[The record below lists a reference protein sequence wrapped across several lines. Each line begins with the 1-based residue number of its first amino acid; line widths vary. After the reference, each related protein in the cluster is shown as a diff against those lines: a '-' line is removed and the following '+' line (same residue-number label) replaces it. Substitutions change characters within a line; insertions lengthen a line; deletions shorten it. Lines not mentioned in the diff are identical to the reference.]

1 MSSKKT
7 DNGFLVTRSS
17 FDTSRLREG
26 LQAFLDI
33 VPIDDNDNPLLT
45 RVAKSRSKKRGDRVE
60 GLPIGAYRRGVYA
73 FYDYEKSPI
82 YVGQTREMVSTRI
95 RRHLTNQRTDAVA
108 MSVLDPFEVCFVSVW
123 PLPSL
128 QEVDGRSQTVVTGL
142 NSLEHSVFEQ
152 LRGKG
157 KYPILL
163 NEKDPPSSDSV
174 LIGNPIFGKIL
185 PDSLIEVRG
194 HPDVRIARRALTI
207 SRLAQVI
214 SERELRGTGLRRALV
229 VQAMRL
235 QLLAESRFADTGGQ
249 AQVIERGAND
259 GEDDKGE

>member
-1 MSSKKT
+1 MSNKVS
-7 DNGFLVTRSS
+7 DVSGSVAGSS
-17 FDTSRLREG
+17 FDTSKLREG
-26 LQAFLDI
+26 LQEFFDI
-33 VPIDDNDNPLLT
+33 VPVGTDGEPLLT
-45 RVAKSRSKKRGDRVE
+45 RTIKSRSKKRLDRIE
-60 GLPIGAYRRGVYA
+60 GLPIGSYRRGVYA

-123 PLPSL
+123 PIPAL
-128 QEVDGRSQTVVTGL
+128 QHVDGRDPSVISGL
-142 NSLEHSVFEQ
+142 NSLERSVFEQ
-152 LRGKG
+152 LRGGG

-163 NEKDPPSSDSV
+163 NEKDPPSSDLV
-174 LIGNPIFGKIL
+174 DPGTPTFAKIL
-185 PDSLIEVRG
+185 PKSLIEVRG

-235 QLLAESRFADTGGQ
+235 QLLAETRFSNTGGQ
-249 AQVIERGAND
+249 SQVIERGPND